1 MRVLL
6 DESVPRRLAAEFP
19 ESFGSRTVQQMGW
32 AGCSNGE
39 LLRLAADHGFGVL
52 VTVDQGFAY
61 QQSVRSLPIPVVI
74 MIAGRTRL
82 QELLPLVPEVIAV
95 LSGDLGRRIH
105 RIMA

>member
-19 ESFGSRTVQQMGW
+19 ESFGARTVQQVGW
-32 AGCSNGE
+32 AGCPNGE

-61 QQSVRSLPIPVVI
+61 QQGVQNLPIPVVI
-74 MIAGRTRL
+74 LIAGRTRL

-95 LSGDLGRRIH
+95 LSGDLGQRIH
-105 RIMA
+105 RIVA